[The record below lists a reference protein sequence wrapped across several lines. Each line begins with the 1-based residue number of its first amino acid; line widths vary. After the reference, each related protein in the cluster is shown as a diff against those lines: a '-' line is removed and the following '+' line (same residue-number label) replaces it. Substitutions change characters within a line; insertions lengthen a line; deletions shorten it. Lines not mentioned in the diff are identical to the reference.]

1 MFNAPIPGQSLTT
14 EPRNNP
20 WENPAEMSD
29 VGDVIKYY
37 VNKLADDEVMD
48 DLAAILD
55 QGIAVKTIVV
65 GMYRAGVMNGL
76 HTVDAGI
83 LAAPAIH
90 AFIRAAVKEMGID
103 VKDDS
108 ENLEKRITD
117 KEKDRFNA
125 LVIKYM
131 SQGIPEDEGTAFLEE
146 ISGNVSE
153 EPMPQSEEP
162 MPEED
167 MVEEEETVMEPEEA
181 PMGLMARGV

>member
-37 VNKLADDEVMD
+37 INKLANEEVMD

-65 GMYRAGVMNGL
+65 GMYRSGVMNGL
-76 HTVDAGI
+76 HTVDTGI

-108 ENLEKRITD
+108 ENLEKRITE
-117 KEKDRFNA
+117 KEKARFNA

-146 ISGNVSE
+146 ISGNASE
-153 EPMPQSEEP
+153 EPMPQ
-162 MPEED
+162 ED
-167 MVEEEETVMEPEEA
+167 MVEEEETVMEPEDA
-181 PMGLMARGV
+181 PTGLMARGV